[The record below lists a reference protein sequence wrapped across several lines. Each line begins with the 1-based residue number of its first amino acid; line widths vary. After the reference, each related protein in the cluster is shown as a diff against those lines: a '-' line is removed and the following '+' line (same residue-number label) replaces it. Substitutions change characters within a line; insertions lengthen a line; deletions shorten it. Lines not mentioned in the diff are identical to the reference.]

1 MTFKDLVLNRKLKG
15 PGTCKTTRTGMINR
29 EKEKGWA
36 GGHIK
41 NESKIHNSRILEKN
55 NIKNKQQKYTD
66 KNLWKIFTIW
76 KKGREKWADGRGR
89 VYLTD

>member
-55 NIKNKQQKYTD
+55 NIKNKQQKYPD
-66 KNLWKIFTIW
+66 KSKEELIFLKRSIRYHRKET
-76 KKGREKWADGRGR
+76 
-89 VYLTD
+89 YSH

>member
-66 KNLWKIFTIW
+66 KNKEELIFLKRSIRYHR
-76 KKGREKWADGRGR
+76 KEI
-89 VYLTD
+89 YSH

>member
-66 KNLWKIFTIW
+66 KSKEELIFLKRSIRYHR
-76 KKGREKWADGRGR
+76 KEI
-89 VYLTD
+89 YSH